1 MFKITEKIHVIIKLN
16 VFVNSRKMSVFK
28 SLFCQTNKLIKLK
41 KKMCVVMKKGKGC
54 CYLIVYL
61 SLNYFVVL
69 WHSMN
74 NCGGV

>member
-41 KKMCVVMKKGKGC
+41 KKCV
-54 CYLIVYL
+54 
-61 SLNYFVVL
+61 
-69 WHSMN
+69 
-74 NCGGV
+74 

>member
-41 KKMCVVMKKGKGC
+41 KNVCSNEKRERLLLFNC
-54 CYLIVYL
+54 L
-61 SLNYFVVL
+61 SIT
-69 WHSMN
+69 
-74 NCGGV
+74 

>member
-41 KKMCVVMKKGKGC
+41 KNVCSNEKGKGC